1 MPSVQQGCWASV
13 CSLLVLAS
21 AARADMGPVFGRSW
35 SASVASNM
43 TQIGFDMGMVLVNF
57 SGTCDKPATQQA
69 QTVYGDFLHCAAAL
83 R

>member
-1 MPSVQQGCWASV
+1 M
-13 CSLLVLAS
+13 
-21 AARADMGPVFGRSW
+21 FGRSW